1 MTKLIECVPNF
12 SEGRD
17 KSKIDKIVNSIAS
30 IPEVKL
36 LHIDTGFDAN
46 RTVITFAGSPEGVEK
61 AAYESIKTAAQEI
74 DMRKHRGTHPR
85 IGATDVFPLI
95 PLHGIDEQ
103 ECVEISKRIA
113 QKVGNELSIPVYL
126 YENSA
131 INPQRKNLAEIRK
144 GNYEGFADKMKQQE
158 WKPDFGPDVF
168 NPKTGA
174 TVIGVRNFLIAYNIN
189 LNSTDTKAASTIA
202 GILREKRFVKNADGA
217 VSEVPGRFKNCKAIG
232 WFVPEYNCAQVS
244 FNLTNFKITSV
255 HHVYEETKKLAAEMG
270 ISVTGSEIIGLVP
283 EEAILEAG
291 EYYLSKENINIC
303 LSKEVII
310 DTAIHNLGLNDKAL
324 FEPEKK
330 ILKSY
335 YDLTSNSSGGY

>member
-17 KSKIDKIVNSIAS
+17 KNKIDKIANSITS
-30 IPEVKL
+30 IPDVKL

-95 PLHGIDEQ
+95 PLHGINEQ
-103 ECVEISKRIA
+103 ECVDISMRIA

-131 INPQRKNLAEIRK
+131 ANPQRKNLAEIRK
-144 GNYEGFADKMKQQE
+144 GNYEGFADKMKLQE

-202 GILREKRFVKNADGA
+202 GILREKRFVKNSDGS
-217 VSEVPGRFKNCKAIG
+217 VNEVQGRFKNCKAIG

-244 FNLTNFKITSV
+244 FNLINYKITSV
-255 HHVYEETKKLAAEMG
+255 HHVYEETKRLAAELG
-270 ISVTGSEIIGLVP
+270 ISVTGSEIIGLIP
-283 EEAILEAG
+283 EEAIKEAG
-291 EYYLSKENINIC
+291 NFYLSRNDNSGSFSDNE
-303 LSKEVII
+303 II
-310 DTAIHNLGLNDKAL
+310 QSAVFNLGLNDKVL
-324 FEPEKK
+324 FDPEKK

-335 YDLTSNSSGGY
+335 YDLTSSSSGGY